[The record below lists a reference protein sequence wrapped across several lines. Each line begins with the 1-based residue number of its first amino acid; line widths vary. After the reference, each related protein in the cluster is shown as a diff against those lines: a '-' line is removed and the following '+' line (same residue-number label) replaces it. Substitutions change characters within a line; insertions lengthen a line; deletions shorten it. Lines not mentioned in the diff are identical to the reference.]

1 MFDIS
6 KEQKNIGL
14 TLFKK
19 FKSEMEKAQKFELDG
34 SINILE
40 KPNIRT
46 TKNIV
51 DNLLLIRNT
60 SNLNYMMNRNSLLK
74 QSVLSQ
80 ADILEEFDI
89 INMVSNIDI
98 NFLEQCYSI
107 YKKVD
112 IDTKFIDKFRNYRSS
127 QIHNLLDLHGE
138 KDYEK
143 YFSDILGFI
152 IIQISVYEI
161 LPIFFSKRKF
171 EEFINFLF
179 KELQASISVNFINF
193 IYNFFLRFLHNK

>member
-1 MFDIS
+1 MSDIS
-6 KEQKNIGL
+6 KEQIIIGQ
-14 TLFKK
+14 TLFRR
-19 FKSEMEKAQKFELDG
+19 FKAELEKAQKSELDG

-40 KPNIRT
+40 KSNIRS

-89 INMVSNIDI
+89 INMVSNVDI
-98 NFLEQCYSI
+98 NFLEQSYSI

-112 IDTKFIDKFRNYRSS
+112 MDTKFIDKFRNYRYS
-127 QIHNLLDLHGE
+127 QIHTLLEIQRDKE
-138 KDYEK
+138 YEIF
-143 YFSDILGFI
+143 FSDILGFI
-152 IIQISVYEI
+152 IIQVSVYEI
-161 LPIFFSKRKF
+161 LPIFFTKRKF

-179 KELQASISVNFINF
+179 KELQITIAVNSLYLYQLIIFIN
-193 IYNFFLRFLHNK
+193 

>member
-1 MFDIS
+1 MSDIS
-6 KEQKNIGL
+6 KEQIIIGQ
-14 TLFKK
+14 TLYRRFKA
-19 FKSEMEKAQKFELDG
+19 ELEKAQRSELDG
-34 SINILE
+34 SINILD
-40 KPNIRT
+40 KTNIRS

-89 INMVSNIDI
+89 INMVSNVDI
-98 NFLEQCYSI
+98 NFLEQSYAI

-112 IDTKFIDKFRNYRSS
+112 MDTKFIDKFRNYRYS
-127 QIHNLLDLHGE
+127 QIHNLLEIH
-138 KDYEK
+138 KDKEYETF
-143 YFSDILGFI
+143 FSDILGFI
-152 IIQISVYEI
+152 IIQVSVYEI
-161 LPIFFSKRKF
+161 LPIFFTKRKF

-179 KELQASISVNFINF
+179 KELQISIAVKLIF
-193 IYNFFLRFLHNK
+193 